1 MKVPS
6 LLLHVC
12 MYVQLIPVPVLCR
25 YRTVGMHRMMY
36 HTYRHVTKFRP
47 LRIGAEIGMPGR
59 RARRL
64 TLTLLPP
71 VITVIIL
78 LEGSVDRPR
87 KVPSVSPTNSE
98 SGSDGVDTL
107 PTTIQDADN
116 CSPRLPLPDRDR
128 WDGW

>member
-1 MKVPS
+1 
-6 LLLHVC
+6 
-12 MYVQLIPVPVLCR
+12 
-25 YRTVGMHRMMY
+25 
-36 HTYRHVTKFRP
+36 VTKFRP
-47 LRIGAEIGMPGR
+47 LRIGAELGMPGR